1 MPAGKPALVAPASGA
16 ELRALK
22 RRIDIEALDNKNND
36 GVDNDDKG
44 DRNGKAGAD
53 RNGDDATASSSLY
66 AAASEEDVSASC
78 AGGAGA
84 ATRLAPGEGAQK
96 GRRDH
101 HRDRDA
107 GGDPSFSST
116 SSFDDD
122 DDGEDNKGKHTPDE
136 DDEEILRE
144 IERRILDVF
153 SDAYCNKHLVY
164 SMLELVLVRL
174 LPELTEKGVLQL
186 WEERIPGVSEA

>member
-1 MPAGKPALVAPASGA
+1 
-16 ELRALK
+16 
-22 RRIDIEALDNKNND
+22 
-36 GVDNDDKG
+36 
-44 DRNGKAGAD
+44 
-53 RNGDDATASSSLY
+53 
-66 AAASEEDVSASC
+66 VSASC

-107 GGDPSFSST
+107 GGDPSTSPSSSP
-116 SSFDDD
+116 SSASD
-122 DDGEDNKGKHTPDE
+122 DDGEDNKGKHPPDE
-136 DDEEILRE
+136 DDEEILQE

-164 SMLELVLVRL
+164 GMLELVLVRL